1 MKRSN
6 LKLLFERNWRQIIW
20 NLCRVKYRVFFI
32 ASEKC
37 QKKAINAL
45 KNRTFKATTT
55 SAVPIILTGVFKMVV
70 SKVVSSITLKCFA
83 LHFIVWS
90 KEGNIMKDKKVL
102 PIFQLQE
109 LL

>member
-1 MKRSN
+1 MYVFLLR
-6 LKLLFERNWRQIIW
+6 LKKLG
-20 NLCRVKYRVFFI
+20 
-32 ASEKC
+32 
-37 QKKAINAL
+37 KKAINAL

-55 SAVPIILTGVFKMVV
+55 SAVHIILTGVFKMVV

-102 PIFQLQE
+102 GIVQFQD
-109 LL
+109 

>member
-1 MKRSN
+1 MYVFLLR
-6 LKLLFERNWRQIIW
+6 LKKLG
-20 NLCRVKYRVFFI
+20 
-32 ASEKC
+32 
-37 QKKAINAL
+37 KKAINAL

-55 SAVPIILTGVFKMVV
+55 SAVHIILTGVV

-90 KEGNIMKDKKVL
+90 KEGNIMRDKKVL
-102 PIFQLQE
+102 SIVQLQE

>member
-1 MKRSN
+1 MYV
-6 LKLLFERNWRQIIW
+6 L
-20 NLCRVKYRVFFI
+20 FI
-32 ASEKC
+32 ASEKAW
-37 QKKAINAL
+37 KKAINAL

-55 SAVPIILTGVFKMVV
+55 SAVHIILTGVFKMVV

-90 KEGNIMKDKKVL
+90 KEGNIMKDKKVVS
-102 PIFQLQE
+102 IVQLQE